1 MPGGGALEE
10 TGPCLA
16 EKEEH
21 TIQLVSK
28 MCLASNIDVVALE
41 EESDDDD
48 KAAATVKP
56 SCEAG
61 SNKVGKETSSN
72 CMRRSPRS

>member
-10 TGPCLA
+10 TGPCSA

-28 MCLASNIDVVALE
+28 MCLWPQTL
-41 EESDDDD
+41 
-48 KAAATVKP
+48 K
-56 SCEAG
+56 
-61 SNKVGKETSSN
+61 
-72 CMRRSPRS
+72 